1 MYFEVSKTVLGRFG
15 KEIGGEVMKNDMWV
29 WAGFLAIVLIVT
41 WAFGCNFDE
50 PFDSSNML
58 LFEFIYPSK

>member
-1 MYFEVSKTVLGRFG
+1 
-15 KEIGGEVMKNDMWV
+15 MKNDMWV

-41 WAFGCNFDE
+41 WAFGCNFNADK
-50 PFDSSNML
+50 PFDSSKML